1 LHYRLK
7 NSVYGLLKKNI
18 PFDKVIQ
25 IAGVIDEDEAEM
37 LAACGVD
44 LIGFPLR
51 LTVNQE
57 DLSENDAANIIS
69 QLVPT
74 SKAVLITYLNNAE
87 EIVKLSRTLGVHIVQ
102 IHGDISLEEISL
114 IKNMCPNLPL
124 IKSLIVKRNNMDEL
138 KNSVQK
144 YTTFVDAFITDTFDP
159 ETGASGATG
168 KTHDWSISRR
178 IVEISTKPVILA
190 GGLNPNNVREAI
202 LTTKPAGVDS
212 HTGVEDSNGRKNRSL
227 VEAFIKN
234 ARMAFSEISQSL
246 IST

>member
-1 LHYRLK
+1 M
-7 NSVYGLLKKNI
+7 NI
-18 PFDKVIQ
+18 SFNKIIQ
-25 IAGVIDEDEAEM
+25 IVGVINENEAEM
-37 LAACGVD
+37 LAECGVD
-44 LIGFPLR
+44 LIGFPLGLKVSR
-51 LTVNQE
+51 E
-57 DLSENDAANIIS
+57 DLSVDDAENIINEFI
-69 QLVPT
+69 PK

-87 EIVKLSRTLGVHIVQ
+87 EILNLSKKLGVYIVQ
-102 IHGDISLEEISL
+102 IHGDIPLEEISF
-114 IKNMCPNLPL
+114 IKNMYPNISL

-138 KNSVQK
+138 KNSIQK

-212 HTGVEDSNGRKNRSL
+212 HTGVEDGNGRKKRSL

-234 ARMAFSEISQSL
+234 ARIAFSEIF
-246 IST
+246 